1 MSASKT
7 IKINPELFKVS
18 GRKSRKNNYNG
29 ATAQKPTI
37 SAEQL
42 KSKLQSRVK
51 EHKKEETA
59 TVSAPKSKRS
69 AAHKSK
75 TVEEGNDEFSN
86 SLNFFSELSQ
96 RKKTQER
103 ISTPLNKTIKKP
115 ILTNYATTPMHKP
128 VTAPLSD
135 PIVDLS
141 FPQDLYPVTPKLVAN
156 HTASYPSGSS
166 LKLNYTVDNL
176 IPGCLKNGLKPTY
189 RSLKRNP
196 APTRN
201 NSLTFSIPGQ
211 PQPPIAPPQAPIN
224 VREEKLN
231 QLKQKQQQQQQ
242 QQVPIQQ
249 QQQLPIQQ
257 QQQLPIQQQLQ
268 QQESQINQLPD
279 ILPDLVKEEI
289 VFKDVFSQ
297 ANAPRVEPKKNDI
310 HELLVDTAISQ
321 HVDETPENVGDD
333 VLNILYPIKHKKKI
347 KRTTKRTYT
356 VGRNRNTNGPI
367 GVLIKDAG
375 TRKKIMSA
383 HKELKNTQIN
393 DLKKYL
399 REHNLIKAGSS
410 APNDVLRKTYE
421 CAMMSGEIMN
431 TNEETLLH
439 NFINESNTSS

>member
-18 GRKSRKNNYNG
+18 GRKSRKNGYTS
-29 ATAQKPTI
+29 APAQKPVI

-59 TVSAPKSKRS
+59 VKSKRS
-69 AAHKSK
+69 KSK
-75 TVEEGNDEFSN
+75 SSEETGEDEFSK

-96 RKKTQER
+96 RKKTQEKDASR
-103 ISTPLNKTIKKP
+103 GAPLNKTVKKP
-115 ILTNYATTPMHKP
+115 VLTNYSAIGGPKAP
-128 VTAPLSD
+128 STAETSLET

-141 FPQDLYPVTPKLVAN
+141 FPQDLYPVSPKLVSN
-156 HTASYPSGSS
+156 NSYSDSS
-166 LKLNYTVDNL
+166 LRLNYTVDNL

-189 RSLKRNP
+189 RSLKRNS
-196 APTRN
+196 APVKRN
-201 NSLTFSIPGQ
+201 ALTFDIPGQ
-211 PQPPIAPPQAPIN
+211 VTAPLTPLVIATPLTPSI
-224 VREEKLN
+224 REDRLN
-231 QLKQKQQQQQQ
+231 QLKQKQQQQPQQ
-242 QQVPIQQ
+242 IQPQQIPPQQIQPQ
-249 QQQLPIQQ
+249 PPQMPQLITQV
-257 QQQLPIQQQLQ
+257 
-268 QQESQINQLPD
+268 NQLPD
-279 ILPDLVKEEI
+279 ILPDLVKEET
-289 VFKDVFSQ
+289 VFKDLFSQ
-297 ANAPRVEPKKNDI
+297 NNVQHIEPKKNDI

-321 HVDETPENVGDD
+321 HIDDTPENVGED
-333 VLNILYPIKHKKKI
+333 VLNILYPVKNKKKT

-356 VGRNRNTNGPI
+356 VGRNRGGNGPI

-399 REHNLIKAGSS
+399 RDHNLIKAGSS

-421 CAMMSGEIMN
+421 CAMMTGEIMN

-439 NFINESNTSS
+439 NFINEPNTSS

>member
-18 GRKSRKNNYNG
+18 GRKSRKNGVNG
-29 ATAQKPTI
+29 GVSAQKPTI

-51 EHKKEETA
+51 EHKKEETSTA
-59 TVSAPKSKRS
+59 TTKPKRS
-69 AAHKSK
+69 AQKASQ
-75 TVEEGNDEFSN
+75 VEGEDEFSK

-103 ISTPLNKTIKKP
+103 ASSTPLNKTIKKP
-115 ILTNYATTPMHKP
+115 VLTNYSAPMQIQ
-128 VTAPLSD
+128 D

-156 HTASYPSGSS
+156 DRSTTQLPNSS
-166 LKLNYTVDNL
+166 LRLNYTVDNL

-196 APTRN
+196 VPTRN

-211 PQPPIAPPQAPIN
+211 APAVPIHAQEPVN
-224 VREEKLN
+224 VREDRLN
-231 QLKQKQQQQQQ
+231 QLKQKQQQQQPSLAQ
-242 QQVPIQQ
+242 APAPPQP
-249 QQQLPIQQ
+249 QLIT
-257 QQQLPIQQQLQ
+257 
-268 QQESQINQLPD
+268 QINQLPD

-289 VFKDVFSQ
+289 VLKDLFSQ
-297 ANAPRVEPKKNDI
+297 THALATTPLEPKKNDI

-321 HVDETPENVGDD
+321 HLDETPENVGED
-333 VLNILYPIKHKKKI
+333 VLNILYPIKHKKKT
-347 KRTTKRTYT
+347 KRTIKRTYT
-356 VGRNRNTNGPI
+356 VGRNRSTNGPI

-375 TRKKIMSA
+375 TRKKIMTA

-439 NFINESNTSS
+439 NFISEPNASS

>member
-18 GRKSRKNNYNG
+18 GRKSRKNVYNG
-29 ATAQKPTI
+29 TTPAQKPTI

-51 EHKKEETA
+51 EHKKEETS
-59 TVSAPKSKRS
+59 TTTTKGKRNAPT
-69 AAHKSK
+69 K
-75 TVEEGNDEFSN
+75 TRDSEQGEDEFSK

-103 ISTPLNKTIKKP
+103 ASSTPLNKTIKKP
-115 ILTNYATTPMHKP
+115 VLTNYS
-128 VTAPLSD
+128 APPKQD

-141 FPQDLYPVTPKLVAN
+141 FPQDLYPVTPKLVPN
-156 HTASYPSGSS
+156 DTGSYPSGSS

-196 APTRN
+196 VPTRN

-211 PQPPIAPPQAPIN
+211 APMQVPVQVPVQAPVPIN
-224 VREEKLN
+224 VREDRLN
-231 QLKQKQQQQQQ
+231 QLKQKQQQQPPLLQPSPTQ
-242 QQVPIQQ
+242 PQPQP
-249 QQQLPIQQ
+249 QLIT
-257 QQQLPIQQQLQ
+257 
-268 QQESQINQLPD
+268 QINQLPD

-289 VFKDVFSQ
+289 VLKDLFSQ
-297 ANAPRVEPKKNDI
+297 PHGLATTPLEAKKNDI

-321 HVDETPENVGDD
+321 HLDDTPENVGED
-333 VLNILYPIKHKKKI
+333 VLNILYPIKHKKKT

-356 VGRNRNTNGPI
+356 VGRNRGTNGPI

-375 TRKKIMSA
+375 TRKKIMTA

-439 NFINESNTSS
+439 NFINEPNASS